1 MYDIRG
7 ADGTGTSLNPVT
19 PETSSTNLKT
29 YTIRKLADGNCW
41 MTESLY
47 LPLANNVGVEA
58 SYNNGSTFTYTPT
71 SCSGDSECGI
81 NRNTKSSSTYGT
93 YYYYNWFAATA
104 GKGTSSTAANV
115 DVDGSICPKGWKLP
129 SNYTVTG
136 TNSATGTAWK
146 DMSWSA
152 LTLAYLNITTN
163 TSTSTGYLTLEA
175 SPISLFRAGYYGN
188 GSFYYGGSSGVYWSS
203 TASSTSYAYTLNFRS
218 SNVNPQSDPNRASR
232 GFNLRCLAVR

>member
-7 ADGTGTSLNPVT
+7 ADGTGTSANPVT

-47 LPLANNVGVEA
+47 LPLANNVSVEA

-71 SCSGDSECGI
+71 SSASIGTNTRRGGTSGYT
-81 NRNTKSSSTYGT
+81 N
-93 YYYYNWFAATA
+93 YYYYNWYAAT
-104 GKGTSSTAANV
+104 GEKGTSSTAANV
-115 DVDGSICPKGWKLP
+115 DVNGSICPKGWKLP

-146 DMSWSA
+146 SMSWSA
-152 LTLAYLNITTN
+152 LTQAYLGFTTN
-163 TSTSTGYLTLEA
+163 TSTTTGYQTLEA
-175 SPISLFRAGYYGN
+175 LPISLLRAGYYAS
-188 GSFYYGGSSGVYWSS
+188 GSFYEGGGGGGYWSS
-203 TASSTSYAYTLNFRS
+203 TASSTSYTYSLGYNSGAVY
-218 SNVNPQSDPNRASR
+218 PQNSYYNKASY
-232 GFNLRCLAVR
+232 GFIVHCLAVR